1 MKTQVIPPDPTESK
15 GKFHKATA
23 EGLLQHKS
31 SGRYYARIMHKGKR
45 ILQALG
51 PNDSPCTTLPEA
63 RRLLRD
69 KRTELE
75 RTDIV
80 ASRKTLKALI
90 AEYKAVMPF
99 KESTKAYKNA
109 CLDLLAK
116 EFPQSTKVA
125 DIKQSQMMKFLAQF
139 EGRAA
144 ATKNHVITTCRDLFR
159 YAISDRV
166 IASSPIEGI
175 KYKRPKHAIKRL
187 TPSWTEFEAI
197 VESIRKVPTSDTRE
211 ASADLVEFM
220 GKAGLGQGEC
230 AGLRW
235 QDINF
240 QTGKIVIVRQKTGE
254 EFAVPIFETLRPLLE
269 RMNAERKEPKP
280 TDPVFK
286 VKDPKKGLEAA
297 CKRLNLPKYSA
308 RAFRRMFIT
317 RCLELGIDAQ
327 TIASWQGHRDGG
339 QLILKVYARVS
350 EEHIRKMASLMTA
363 PFSAENV
370 ISMASAAA

>member
-1 MKTQVIPPDPTESK
+1 
-15 GKFHKATA
+15 
-23 EGLLQHKS
+23 
-31 SGRYYARIMHKGKR
+31 MHKGKR

-51 PNDSPCTTLPEA
+51 TNDSPCTTLPEA

-69 KRTELE
+69 KRAELE
-75 RTDIV
+75 RTDVV
-80 ASRKTLKALI
+80 ASKKTLKAII

-99 KESTKAYKNA
+99 KESTKAYKTA
-109 CLDLLAK
+109 YLDLLAK
-116 EFPQSTKVA
+116 EFSASTKVA
-125 DIKQSQMMKFLAQF
+125 DIKTSQMLKFLAQF

-144 ATKNHVITTCRDLFR
+144 ATKNHVITVCRDLFR

-187 TPSWTEFEAI
+187 TPSWGEFEAI
-197 VESIRKVPTSDTRE
+197 VQSIRNVPTSDTRD

-220 GKAGLGQGEC
+220 GNAGLGQGEC

-240 QTGKIVIVRQKTGE
+240 KTEKIVIVRQKTGE
-254 EFAVPIFETLRPLLE
+254 EFSVPIFQTVRPLLE
-269 RMNAERKEPKP
+269 RMNAERKDPSP

-297 CKRLNLPKYSA
+297 CKRLNFPKYSA

-350 EEHIRKMASLMTA
+350 DEHTRRMAAKMTA
-363 PFSAENV
+363 PSTAGNIIPIKSAT
-370 ISMASAAA
+370 A

>member
-1 MKTQVIPPDPTESK
+1 MTPQKNPPAPTESK

-23 EGLLQHKS
+23 EGLMQHKS

-51 PNDSPCTTLPEA
+51 TNASPCTTLPEA

-75 RTDIV
+75 RTDVIS
-80 ASRKTLKALI
+80 SRKTLKALI
-90 AEYKAVMPF
+90 AEYKAIMSF
-99 KESTKAYKNA
+99 EKSTKAYKTA
-109 CLDLLAK
+109 YLDLLAK
-116 EFPQSTKVA
+116 EFPTSTKVA
-125 DIKQSQMMKFLAQF
+125 DIKQSQMLKFLSQF
-139 EGRAA
+139 EGKAA
-144 ATKNHVITTCRDLFR
+144 ATKNHVITVCRDLFR
-159 YAISDRV
+159 YAIADRV
-166 IASSPIEGI
+166 IAASPIEGI
-175 KYKRPKHAIKRL
+175 KYKRAKHAIKRL
-187 TPSWTEFEAI
+187 IPSWAEFEAI
-197 VESIRKVPTSDTRE
+197 VQSIRSVPTSDTRD

-220 GKAGLGQGEC
+220 GKVGLGQGEC

-254 EFAVPIFETLRPLLE
+254 EFSVPIFDTIRPLLD
-269 RMNAERKEPKP
+269 RMNTERKAPSP

-350 EEHIRKMASLMTA
+350 DEHIRKMASLMTA
-363 PFSAENV
+363 PTPAHV
-370 ISMASAAA
+370 IPMASAAA